1 MQAYALKARY
11 LFPIDGPPIP
21 DGVLTVADG
30 RIVAVGENVSSD
42 PPRDLGNVALLPGLI
57 NAHAHLEF
65 CDLSAPLGRPGVA
78 FTEWI
83 ASIVNRRRE
92 QSAAADWPQQ
102 RYRAVEQ
109 GLREVERTGTAAVGE
124 IAPPGWPEAAFHAG
138 LVDCTVFFEL
148 LGLAPDRV
156 EPLLANAGAHLTGAA
171 AQTKWRG
178 GLSPHAPYTVHPEL
192 LARLCPLCRQYRAPL
207 AMHLAETREELELLQ
222 SGTGPFVPMLQS
234 FNAWYPDVIPRGTR
248 PLDYLRIMA
257 QSHRALVIHGNYLS
271 ADEIAFLGART
282 ARMSVVYC
290 PRTHAY
296 FGHEPY
302 PLPSL
307 LAAGVNVALG
317 TDSRA
322 SSPDLNFWDDLRFVH
337 RHFGGVAPADVLRMG
352 TLNGAAALGLDADFG
367 SLTPGK
373 LARLTIVPLPDGD
386 DPDPHQLV
394 FASSSA
400 ATPLG
405 MSAGV

>member
-1 MQAYALKARY
+1 MQAQALKARY

-30 RIVAVGENVSSD
+30 RIVAVGENVSGD

-57 NAHAHLEF
+57 NTHAHLEF

-102 RYRAVEQ
+102 RYRAVER

-124 IAPPGWPEAAFHAG
+124 IAPPGWPEAAFHSG
-138 LVDCTVFFEL
+138 PVDCTVFFEL

-156 EPLLANAGAHLTGAA
+156 EPLLASAGEHLASAA
-171 AQTKWRG
+171 APTRWRG

-271 ADEIAFLGART
+271 ADEIAFLAART
-282 ARMSVVYC
+282 SRMSVVYC

-322 SSPDLNFWDDLRFVH
+322 SSPDLNFWEDLRFIH

-352 TLNGAAALGLDADFG
+352 TLNGAAALGLEADFG

-373 LARLTIVPLPDGD
+373 LARLTIVPLPDRD
-386 DPDPHQLV
+386 DPDPHHLV
-394 FASSSA
+394 FASSSG

-405 MSAGV
+405 TSAGV